1 MREINYNEIK
11 EELVNKA
18 KKMLSNIELHNMEV
32 EFVLLD
38 KNNIENSQVIV
49 MYEDGS
55 FGHALTP
62 YQEDYIDELEWDYS
76 IDEHLFKKLE
86 NGMELI
92 SMSDETHLVVW
103 CELDK
108 LAQKDIVYKEGMQN
122 YLKYCKQNGITK
134 QYIEATTNQRDFD
147 DAMKLY
153 NNKKVRKNERER

>member
-38 KNNIENSQVIV
+38 KNNVENSQVIV

-55 FGHALTP
+55 FGHVLVP
-62 YQEDYIDELEWDYS
+62 HKDEFLDTLEWDYS
-76 IDEHLFKKLE
+76 MDEYLFEKLE

-103 CELDK
+103 CEIDK
-108 LAQKDIVYKEGMQN
+108 LYPEDIAYKKGMQN
-122 YLKYCKQNGITK
+122 YLKYCKEHGITK
-134 QYIEATTNQRDFD
+134 EYIEKTTNQKDFD
-147 DAMKLY
+147 DAMKHY
-153 NNKKVRKNERER
+153 KIETIRKNERER